1 VFFNLRSRLV
11 RIMAKV
17 KEGRQRKEKA
27 AKTPAEEKS
36 RAEMTDEEKEE
47 ERRLE
52 ELEAA
57 MTDAKVP
64 AWVQRPSDTAWT
76 DTERPLVPT
85 LASVRRVAINYAF
98 VALTR
103 GDTTVAKQ
111 LFQSI
116 GLSAV
121 RCMEEAMLYTCRPS
135 LRQNLLAT
143 LQDCGWTSSPEIVR
157 S

>member
-1 VFFNLRSRLV
+1 
-11 RIMAKV
+11 MAKI

-27 AKTPAEEKS
+27 AKDAAKGKQPAEKTDQEKK
-36 RAEMTDEEKEE
+36 EEKQLDKQ
-47 ERRLE
+47 LE

-57 MTDAKVP
+57 IIDANVP
-64 AWVQRPSDTAWT
+64 AWVQRLSDAAWT

-143 LQDCGWTSSPEIVR
+143 LQDAGWTSSPEIVR

>member
-1 VFFNLRSRLV
+1 MTK
-11 RIMAKV
+11 I
-17 KEGRQRKEKA
+17 KEGRQRIEKA
-27 AKTPAEEKS
+27 AKDAADGKQPVEQ
-36 RAEMTDEEKEE
+36 TDEQKEE
-47 ERRLE
+47 EKRLKKQLE

-57 MTDAKVP
+57 TIDANVP
-64 AWVQRPSDTAWT
+64 AWVRRLSDAAWI

-143 LQDCGWTSSPEIVR
+143 LQDAGWTSSPEIVR